1 MQTKYPVLKSIS
13 LALKIFAWIGFLGI
27 IIILGL
33 PQYYIPSKSPFG
45 IVIPVVGGALWFMF
59 CYALAELIRVLVDI
73 ESNTSNISKSDD

>member
-13 LALKIFAWIGFLGI
+13 LALKIFAWLGFFGI
-27 IIILGL
+27 IIIFGL
-33 PQYYIPSKSPFG
+33 PQYYMPSKSPFG

>member
-1 MQTKYPVLKSIS
+1 MKTKYPVLKSIS

-73 ESNTSNISKSDD
+73 ESNTSNIPKSDT

>member
-1 MQTKYPVLKSIS
+1 MKTKYPVLKSIS
-13 LALKIFAWIGFLGI
+13 LAFKIFAWIGFLGI

>member
-1 MQTKYPVLKSIS
+1 MKTKYPVLKSIS

-73 ESNTSNISKSDD
+73 ENNTSNIPKSDT